1 MPKVKITGWITG
13 LNKIQLNHILRRH
26 VGCGLREA
34 KQAVDELLDGATLE
48 YEFPDRESASAFRN
62 SVIDVGAVCSPVE
75 DAAGAR
81 AV

>member
-1 MPKVKITGWITG
+1 MTKVRITGWIKG
-13 LNKIQLNHILRRH
+13 LNKVQLNHILRRH

-34 KQAVDELLDGATLE
+34 KQAVDDLLDGATLE

-62 SVIDVGAVCSPVE
+62 SAGDVGAICSMVE

-81 AV
+81 IG